1 MKYITMAL
9 AILVACSSGNGGNN
23 DATVDTTPP
32 ARTLTVTTYNA
43 GLAMGYV
50 DYGPEREPLIGPA
63 VALLDADVICLQEVW
78 NQTSIDRVIE
88 GAKTVFPHNYYEITD
103 AGEIGG
109 EPACTEDGTKELKAC
124 VLDKCA
130 GIEPSTLGSC
140 ALDFCAVEFGSVQP
154 KDCVNCIAS
163 NIGLAEAAA
172 TVDDAIDAIIGACLE
187 GAGGGF
193 AYEGRNGLLILSR
206 HPLAGKE
213 FLRFESSL
221 NVRVLLHAVA
231 QVPNFGDVD
240 VFCTHLTAFMTGIPY
255 LGNFESWEKEQAQQ
269 IDALLPWITEKED
282 VLTPTTL
289 LGDMNCGPQ
298 KGDDILPS
306 FPANFD
312 KFIEGGLTGPY
323 GDDADA
329 PCTWCANE
337 NPLTGGIDRI
347 IDHVFFKNVPK
358 SSAFESVRV
367 MDEPVTLTVGGDDI
381 DSRYSDHYGAQ
392 VTLTLP

>member
-1 MKYITMAL
+1 MKRLIIVMSV
-9 AILVACSSGNGGNN
+9 LVACSSGGGGSE
-23 DATVDTTPP
+23 DVVVDTGPT
-32 ARTLTVTTYNA
+32 ARSLTVATYNA

-63 VALLDADVICLQEVW
+63 LADLDVDVICLQEIW
-78 NQTSIDRVIE
+78 NQTSIDSVMA
-88 GAKTVFPHNYYEITD
+88 GAKTVFPHHYYEITD
-103 AGEIGG
+103 AGETGG
-109 EPACTEDGTKELKAC
+109 EPACTEDGTNELKAC
-124 VLDKCA
+124 VMDKCA
-130 GIEPSTLGSC
+130 GIDPSTLGSC

-154 KDCVNCIAS
+154 KDCLSCITS

-187 GAGGGF
+187 GAGGGYT
-193 AYEGRNGLLILSR
+193 YEGRNGVLILSR

-231 QVPNFGDVD
+231 EVPDFGDVD

-255 LGNFESWEKEQAQQ
+255 LGDFESWEKEQAQQ
-269 IDALLPWITEKED
+269 IDALLPWVAEKED
-282 VLTPTTL
+282 PDTPTTV

-306 FPANFD
+306 FPDNYG
-312 KFIEGGLTGPY
+312 KFTAAGLTGPY
-323 GDDADA
+323 VDEADT

-347 IDHVFFKNVPK
+347 IDHVFFDNVPK
-358 SSAFESVRV
+358 SGTFEAVRI
-367 MDEPVTLTVGGDDI
+367 MDDPVTLSVGGDDI